1 MSVPP
6 RVIAIDGPAGAG
18 KSTVARLVAER
29 SGLPYLD
36 TGAMYR
42 CVALACLRDGIDPA
56 DAAATGV
63 RAAEL
68 DIAVEPGS
76 VVLDGRDVTDEV
88 RTPEVAAT
96 VSLVAAHSP
105 VRDVMR
111 TLQRRWI
118 ERHGGGVVEGRDIGT
133 VVFPDA
139 LLKVFLDASPVVRAR
154 RRVGQEGG
162 DVDEVAASIA
172 ERDRIDSS
180 RADSPLRAAE
190 DAFHVDSSERTVD
203 EVVATIVDRWWSL
216 AGGTGAAGSR
226 SS

>member
-1 MSVPP
+1 MTGPP

-56 DAAATGV
+56 DPVTTGA
-63 RAAEL
+63 RAAGL
-68 DIAVEPGS
+68 AISVEPGY
-76 VVLDGRDVTDEV
+76 VLLDGLDVTEEV

-96 VSLVAAHSP
+96 VSVIAAHSP

-111 TLQRRWI
+111 TLQREWI
-118 ERHGGGVVEGRDIGT
+118 DRHGGGVVEGRDIGT

-139 LLKVFLDASPVVRAR
+139 VLKVFLDASPMVRAR
-154 RRVGQEGG
+154 RRVVQEGG
-162 DVDEVAASIA
+162 DVDAVAASIA

-180 RADSPLRAAE
+180 RTDSPLRPAA
-190 DAFHVDSSERTVD
+190 DAFHVDSSELTVD
-203 EVVATIVDRWWSL
+203 EVVASIVDRWWSVT
-216 AGGTGAAGSR
+216 GGADAAGPGSR
-226 SS
+226 